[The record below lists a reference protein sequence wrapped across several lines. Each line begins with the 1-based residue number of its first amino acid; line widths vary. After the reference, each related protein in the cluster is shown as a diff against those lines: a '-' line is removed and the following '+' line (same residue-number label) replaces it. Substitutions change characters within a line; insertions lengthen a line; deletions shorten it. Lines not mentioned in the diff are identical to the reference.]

1 MEAFFSDR
9 FGISYEVFNYLVLPL
24 LIFLARVGDV
34 TLSTIRILFVMNGK
48 RSIAPILGFFEALIW
63 LLAIGQIISNVN
75 NVWSYFAYAA
85 GFATGTFVGMYIEEK
100 LAVGRVVLRL
110 ISKKVTEGLMEFLH
124 DNNFRYSIL
133 DGMGRMG
140 KVNVM
145 FLVVKREDLA
155 RLIEGI
161 NKHHPNAFY
170 TIEGVRQVNESG
182 QFSSSLPKSTGYRWW
197 QLKRR

>member
-133 DGMGRMG
+133 DGKGRMG

-170 TIEGVRQVNESG
+170 TIEGVKQVNESG
-182 QFSSSLPKSTGYRWW
+182 QFSSPIPKSTGYRWW

>member
-75 NVWSYFAYAA
+75 NVWSYFAYSA

-170 TIEGVRQVNESG
+170 TIEGVKQVNESG
-182 QFSSSLPKSTGYRWW
+182 QFSSPLPKSTGYRWW

>member
-170 TIEGVRQVNESG
+170 TIEGVKQVNESG
-182 QFSSSLPKSTGYRWW
+182 QFSSPIPKSTGYRWW